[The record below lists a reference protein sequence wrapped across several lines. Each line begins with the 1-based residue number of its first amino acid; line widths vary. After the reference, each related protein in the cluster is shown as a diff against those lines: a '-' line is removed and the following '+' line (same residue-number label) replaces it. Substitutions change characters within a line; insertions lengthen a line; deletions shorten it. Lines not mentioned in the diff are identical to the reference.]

1 MSVIDFPGETRLDLD
16 PKRIFETALEHDF
29 ECVLVVG
36 WKEDGDMYLA
46 GSSANV
52 IETIGTLDIAK
63 AALLKDMVE

>member
-16 PKRIFETALEHDF
+16 PKRILETAQEQDF

-36 WKEDGDMYLA
+36 WKQDGDMYLA

-52 IETIGTLDIAK
+52 LETIATLDIAK
-63 AALLKDMVE
+63 AALVRDMLD